1 MMDSIAAASM
11 SMSAAQLQQN
21 YAISVQKMAMN
32 TTEQV
37 AESIQEMLPQQP
49 PIDPSAHIDVR
60 V

>member
-1 MMDSIAAASM
+1 MMESIAGASM

-21 YAISVQKMAMN
+21 YAVSVQKMAMD

-37 AESIQEMLPQQP
+37 AESIQEMLPQLP
-49 PIDPSAHIDVR
+49 VDPSAHIDVR